1 MDPLTHAASG
11 AVAMLALPSRPMT
24 RLAIPLAALA
34 CASPDIDLAFI
45 HTPLEFL
52 LLHRGITHS
61 FAFAPFFA
69 LLLALIGWPLWRK
82 ATPLA
87 WKFWQ
92 VWLLCA
98 AMLMLHIW
106 LDVCTT
112 YGTMVFLP
120 FSHYRVRLNSIYMID
135 LAITLPLLWAICFWR
150 KKPRLQAA
158 TLIWIFFL
166 PGIGIALNHWHKA
179 QTLAAFQAEGK
190 QIEDLA
196 ILPDAFA
203 PLFWRAIYAEAT
215 PEGRIVTSIGLDW
228 LGKRR
233 EKGPD
238 YPALASGLEKRL
250 KKHSLA
256 GDVFFN
262 FAMLPAAQPL
272 PAAFLPNDASP
283 DSRYLMCHDLRF
295 GSNLAFVNKLL
306 ELRPDADMPFLFMAE
321 LEGSSE
327 EEAAI
332 DRIRLRFSDS
342 GRDSQWHR
350 PQPPENPGVLQWLV
364 GLDPA
369 WPTGKLASQPINNN
383 Q

>member
-11 AVAMLALPSRPMT
+11 AVAMLAIPSRPMT
-24 RLAIPLAALA
+24 RLAAPLAALA

-69 LLLALIGWPLWRK
+69 IPLALLGWPLWRK
-82 ATPLA
+82 STPNA

-92 VWLLCA
+92 VWLLCV
-98 AMLMLHIW
+98 AMLLLHIW

-150 KKPRLQAA
+150 KKPFLQAA
-158 TLIWIFFL
+158 TLFWIFFL
-166 PGIGIALNHWHKA
+166 PGIGIAVNQWHKG
-179 QTLAAFQAEGK
+179 QTLAAFQE
-190 QIEDLA
+190 QRRHVDELA

-203 PLFWRAIYAEAT
+203 PLFWRAIYRETT
-215 PEGRIVTSIGLDW
+215 PEGKIVTSIGLDW
-228 LGKRR
+228 LGRRR
-233 EKGPD
+233 EKGAV
-238 YPALASGLEKRL
+238 YPALPGELERKL
-250 KKHSLA
+250 KVDSLT

-262 FAMLPAAQPL
+262 FAMLPAATAL
-272 PAAFLPNDASP
+272 PETFLPQDASP
-283 DSRYLMCHDLRF
+283 GSRYLMCHDLRF
-295 GSNLAFVNKLL
+295 GSNLAFVNRLL
-306 ELRPDADMPFLFMAE
+306 KMRPNADMPFLFMAE
-321 LEGSSE
+321 LEPGTSGDE
-327 EEAAI
+327 DRI
-332 DRIRLRFSDS
+332 GRIRLRFSDS

-350 PQPPENPGVLQWLV
+350 PQLPEKPGLWQWLA
-364 GLDPA
+364 GLNPA
-369 WPTGKLASQPINNN
+369 WPSGKPTD
-383 Q
+383 

>member
-11 AVAMLALPSRPMT
+11 AVAMLAIPSRPAT
-24 RLAIPLAALA
+24 RLAAPLAALA

-69 LLLALIGWPLWRK
+69 ILLALICWPLWRK
-82 ATPLA
+82 STPFA

-92 VWLLCA
+92 VWLLCV
-98 AMLMLHIW
+98 AMLLLHIW

-158 TLIWIFFL
+158 ALLWIFFL
-166 PGIGIALNHWHKA
+166 PGIGIGLNHWHKN
-179 QTLAAFQAEGK
+179 QTIAAFQAQGRDVDE
-190 QIEDLA
+190 LH
-196 ILPDAFA
+196 ILPDAFT
-203 PLFWRAIYAEAT
+203 PLFWRAIYRETT
-215 PEGRIVTSIGLDW
+215 PDGQIVTSIGLDF
-228 LGKRR
+228 LGRQR
-233 EKGPD
+233 EKGPQ
-238 YPALASGLEKRL
+238 YPALASNLEKSL
-250 KKHSLA
+250 KLDSLT

-262 FAMLPAAQPL
+262 FAMLPAASPL
-272 PAAFLPNDASP
+272 PPSFLPQDASP
-283 DSRYLMCHDLRF
+283 TDDYLMCYDLRF
-295 GSNLAFVNKLL
+295 GSNLALVNRLL
-306 ELRPDADMPFLFMAE
+306 EMRPDADMPFLFMAE
-321 LEGSSE
+321 LGPGANSGE
-327 EEAAI
+327 EKI
-332 DRIRLRFSDS
+332 GRIRLRFSDS
-342 GRDSQWHR
+342 GRDSQWHK
-350 PQPPENPGVLQWLV
+350 PQPPKNPGLLQWLA

-369 WPTGKLASQPINNN
+369 WPSGKLAN
-383 Q
+383 